1 MKGYLLD
8 TNILSELRKGKRC
21 HPGVAGWF
29 EKVDEQD
36 IFLSVLVIGE
46 IRSGIERIRRR
57 DPKAAVDLD
66 AWLKTIV
73 TGYESRILPITQAI
87 AQEWGK
93 INVPNPVSTVDG
105 LLAATAK
112 VHDLTLI
119 TRNVKD
125 IQNVTVE
132 FYNPFTYELD

>member
-1 MKGYLLD
+1 MKGYLFD

-29 EKVDEQD
+29 ELVDEQD

-46 IRSGIERIRRR
+46 IESGIERIRRR
-57 DPKAAVDLD
+57 DQKAATNLD
-66 AWLKTIV
+66 IWLKKIV
-73 TGYESRILPITQAI
+73 TGYENRILPITQAI
-87 AQEWGK
+87 TLEWGR
-93 INVPNPVSTVDG
+93 INVPNPVSGVDG

-125 IQNVTVE
+125 IQNIGVE
-132 FYNPFTYELD
+132 FYNPFTYA